1 MVGTGLSARFG
12 ILIKGGGE
20 AIEMA
25 YRLDTI
31 AFDKT
36 VTLTYGKLKVVSAKN
51 FNKDIKNESVEEKLR
66 TIILQIVGVVE
77 SASGHPLARAV
88 TQYVS
93 KRLSK
98 VETNYVTLESVSEV
112 PGKGLKAVIKV
123 NDPLESELLP
133 IKTSN
138 LTYNVFIG
146 NEKWL
151 RKNNCIYPINDKS
164 MTISAI
170 KNWKKWVFGS
180 TCWIITRFQFIQWLY
195 SFTNRNR

>member
-1 MVGTGLSARFG
+1 MVIACPCAMGLASPAAVMVGIGLAARFG

-36 VTLTYGKLKVVSAKN
+36 GTLTYGKPRVVSAKN
-51 FNKDIKNESVEEKLR
+51 FYKELKNESDEEKLR
-66 TIILQIVGVVE
+66 TLIWQIVGAVE
-77 SASGHPLARAV
+77 SASDHPLARAV

-123 NDPLESELLP
+123 NDPLGSELLP
-133 IKTSN
+133 TKTSN

-151 RKNNCIYPINDKS
+151 RKNNCIYPINDK
-164 MTISAI
+164 
-170 KNWKKWVFGS
+170 V
-180 TCWIITRFQFIQWLY
+180 
-195 SFTNRNR
+195 